1 MRRFGAFIRVLFEDY
16 KFARRFAL
24 FWAIWLITYSVLR
37 FFERTQ
43 VIDTP
48 HATVIVA
55 IIGILAT
62 VIGFYQWH
70 RQGDK

>member
-1 MRRFGAFIRVLFEDY
+1 MKLGPWIRVLFEDY

-24 FWAIWLITYSVLR
+24 FWAMALITCTVVE
-37 FFERTQ
+37 FFQMDE
-43 VIDTP
+43 VGAP

-62 VIGFYQWH
+62 VIAFYQWH
-70 RQGDK
+70 RSKDDG